1 MMKSFRHLRNT
12 WLQLHF
18 LLLFVVYYAGSSFF
32 SHTHTIDGQSVTHSH
47 PFAGSNGHHHTTA
60 EFSIISVLSH
70 FSAMQGADSIQLASF
85 WLLIAA
91 FLTPALAKPVFYY
104 FNRTHFLR
112 PPPRF
117 QVNF

>member
-1 MMKSFRHLRNT
+1 MMNSFRHLRNN

-32 SHTHTIDGQSVTHSH
+32 THTHTIDGQSVTHSH
-47 PFAGSNGHHHTTA
+47 PFEGTNGHHHTTA

-70 FSAMQGADSIQLASF
+70 FTTTQWADSTQLALF

-91 FLTPALAKPVFYY
+91 FLTPALAKPVLYY
-104 FNRTHFLR
+104 FNRTYFLR
-112 PPPRF
+112 PPPTF
-117 QVNF
+117 QLHF